1 MIRDNLQIYAEKN
14 SPDTVKTATILLENK
29 FVIDNGQR
37 QIMSFAPIKALVI
50 TNDNAQKSQI
60 EVLPGSIGMN
70 KYLVTDNNG
79 ELTWR

>member
-1 MIRDNLQIYAEKN
+1 MIRDNLKIYAEKN
-14 SPDTVKTATILLENK
+14 SPDTVKTDTILLENK
-29 FVIDNGQR
+29 LVTDNGQR
-37 QIMSFAPIKALVI
+37 QLMSFAPIKALII

-79 ELTWR
+79 ELIWR